1 MILETIL
8 SSISADG
15 IVNFAPIGLHIPDT
29 DLERCPVKRIVF
41 HLYPGSQTYENLKA
55 TGQGVINFTD
65 DVLVFVET
73 ALYSDCPP
81 SVPSQKVRP
90 PSMAHARTIWEFT
103 VTRFDPSTEPAF
115 LEGKIEHREQRGG
128 FAGFCRAQGAVLE
141 AAIAATRWQWLPI
154 GKIIDP
160 WPVWLEV
167 VEKTGGNREREAF
180 NKVSSFLAE
189 KGIQVPRV
197 PGDGR
202 KASL

>member
-8 SSISADG
+8 SSISTDG
-15 IVNFAPIGLHIPDT
+15 IVNFAPMGLHISDT
-29 DLERCPVKRIVF
+29 DLERSPVKRIVF
-41 HLYPGSQTYENLKA
+41 RLYSGSQTYENLKE
-55 TGQGVINFTD
+55 TGEGVINFTD

-73 ALYSDCPP
+73 ALYSACPR

-90 PSMAHARTIWEFT
+90 SSMAHASTIWEFT
-103 VTRFDPSTEPAF
+103 VTRFDPSTDPAF
-115 LEGKIEHREQRGG
+115 LEGKIEHREQRSG

-154 GKIIDP
+154 GKIINS

-167 VEKTGGNREREAF
+167 VQKTGGNREREAF
-180 NKVSSFLAE
+180 NKVGSFLVD
-189 KGIQVPRV
+189 KGIQVPIV
-197 PGDGR
+197 SGDGR